1 MKNNILGDIIYA
13 LAVLLGLFTFLGL
26 VLKAIF

>member
-1 MKNNILGDIIYA
+1 MKNNVLGDIIYA
-13 LAVLLGLFTFLGL
+13 LAVLLGIFIFLGL